1 MKLCLNGSGEHFNLM
16 NILKGLKIDFQQF
29 QNMCIMAGCDY
40 LANVPGVGIHRAY
53 NIICSSKN
61 PFRTLENKGAPKDYE
76 EHFHETRAVF
86 LHQTVFDVS
95 TLEAV
100 PLQEW
105 KSDISVSPNT
115 KKLCGKYPF

>member
-1 MKLCLNGSGEHFNLM
+1 MKLCLNGSGEHFSLM
-16 NILKGLKIDFQQF
+16 NILKGLKIDFQQI

-61 PFRTLENKGAPKDYE
+61 PFRTLEHKGGPKDYE

-105 KSDISVSPNT
+105 KRDI
-115 KKLCGKYPF
+115 